1 MRSFYK
7 LKRLRALL
15 DKTKLGE
22 WVTIGQPMRRSLALQ
37 PPPVLTF
44 AALQM
49 VLPSTAGGCS
59 SINALAGDVL
69 LSLQHIECL
78 VD

>member
-1 MRSFYK
+1 M
-7 LKRLRALL
+7 
-15 DKTKLGE
+15 
-22 WVTIGQPMRRSLALQ
+22 TIGQPMRRSLALQ

-44 AALQM
+44 GASQM
-49 VLPSTAGGCS
+49 VARSTAGGCS

-78 VD
+78 VN